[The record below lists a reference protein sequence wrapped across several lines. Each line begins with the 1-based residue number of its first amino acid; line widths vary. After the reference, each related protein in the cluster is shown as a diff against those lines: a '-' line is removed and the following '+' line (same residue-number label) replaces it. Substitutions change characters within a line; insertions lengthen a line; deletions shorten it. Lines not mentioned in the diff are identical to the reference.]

1 MSGTLLTLR
10 MREESTAGMLD
21 GLKACF
27 RRLALGRPSTCALA
41 GLVVV
46 GFAQIGLVSPAW
58 AALLASLIV
67 AAIAVSQRPRGA
79 FSSIVSAVS
88 FLPLAVC
95 LVYSLPGFVYL
106 ACSLPLLIQIAS
118 EARRARGYVRCGAAL
133 GTLLIALG
141 AAWIG
146 NRYLVDQSGWE
157 TFPATLAT
165 ATMFYLIHSVGLAT
179 MAART
184 NRGIPKQWSELFF
197 RGLPAWLLIPAA
209 LGAVSLLTA
218 GPSILERAFGSVLFL
233 AGVVYLSRYRFA
245 PESEGAEAAS
255 GQDDPAVQTVV
266 DTLTAVT
273 GARNHDSPGTTRQL
287 KSLARAF
294 AEKCACSRE
303 EIRTL
308 QLAAALHDIGK
319 VGVPDHILMKPGAL
333 TSQEFSQ
340 VASHVSLGAAILRAA
355 KLPEAVREVV
365 LRHREHWD
373 GSGYPDGLKGLE
385 IPRLA
390 RILTIVDSFHAL
402 VSDRPFR
409 PALDPAEAVDL
420 MSRQRGKIFDPELLD
435 RLAGELPALWK
446 TVLDAERSEPLR
458 QDFAVSSVQ
467 RSVDQHW
474 MDEESNAASRNRHS
488 LQKLTST
495 PNQLVAFYD
504 ILRILGADLNFDKSL
519 KQCVSILCRAMPC
532 DKAGIFILDGE
543 SFVLMQGAGFP
554 DHCASRL
561 AVSSK
566 CGLLAECV
574 EKRRIMTASGPVSDS
589 PDGHIPRYL
598 DDVRSSLVAPLVA
611 DERVIGAILLG
622 STTDSEFDRD
632 QCQLM
637 SLLTG
642 KVASTVLSSR
652 TLRRIYLEAET
663 DAVTGLP
670 NTRAVFR
677 KLETELQRA
686 QREGE
691 TVAVL
696 FMDLNNLK
704 PVNDSFGHAAGDTL
718 LLEVGQALKR
728 CLRPYDFLG
737 RVGGDEFLAIVPGI
751 AQSQLTGK
759 MQVLKGTIATTAF
772 RVEKGA
778 TIHTSVSVGAAVYP
792 TDATDAEELVYLSDK
807 RMYEDKQRTKLASDL
822 TITSPAS

>member
-1 MSGTLLTLR
+1 
-10 MREESTAGMLD
+10 MLD
-21 GLKACF
+21 GLRACVC
-27 RRLALGRPSTCALA
+27 RLSLGRPSTCALA
-41 GLVVV
+41 GLVAV
-46 GFAQIGLVSPAW
+46 GFAQLGLVSPAW
-58 AALLASLIV
+58 AALSASLIV
-67 AAIAVSQRPRGA
+67 AAIAVSQRPRGPFSTIV

-146 NRYLVDQSGWE
+146 NRYLVDRSGWE

-184 NRGIPKQWSELFF
+184 NRGMPKQWSELFF

-218 GPSILERAFGSVLFL
+218 GPSVLERAFGSVLFL
-233 AGVVYLSRYRFA
+233 AGVLYLSRYRFA

-273 GARNHDSPGTTRQL
+273 GAKNHDSPGTTRQL

-303 EIRTL
+303 EMHTL
-308 QLAAALHDIGK
+308 QLGAALHDIGK

-333 TSQEFSQ
+333 TSEEFSQ

-409 PALDPAEAVDL
+409 PALDPAGAVNL

-446 TVLDAERSEPLR
+446 TVLDAERPEPLR
-458 QDFAVSSVQ
+458 QDFAASSAH

-474 MDEESNAASRNRHS
+474 MDEERNAASRNRHS
-488 LQKLTST
+488 LQKLTSA
-495 PNQLVAFYD
+495 PDQLVAFYD

-554 DHCASRL
+554 GSLRL
-561 AVSSK
+561 PLGGVVK
-566 CGLLAECV
+566 
-574 EKRRIMTASGPVSDS
+574 
-589 PDGHIPRYL
+589 
-598 DDVRSSLVAPLVA
+598 VRSAGGMRGEKADHGRIRTRFRQSGMVTFPDTLMTSARVSWPPSLRTNASLARSCLVPPRIA
-611 DERVIGAILLG
+611 G
-622 STTDSEFDRD
+622 ST
-632 QCQLM
+632 
-637 SLLTG
+637 G
-642 KVASTVLSSR
+642 
-652 TLRRIYLEAET
+652 
-663 DAVTGLP
+663 
-670 NTRAVFR
+670 
-677 KLETELQRA
+677 
-686 QREGE
+686 
-691 TVAVL
+691 
-696 FMDLNNLK
+696 
-704 PVNDSFGHAAGDTL
+704 
-718 LLEVGQALKR
+718 
-728 CLRPYDFLG
+728 
-737 RVGGDEFLAIVPGI
+737 
-751 AQSQLTGK
+751 
-759 MQVLKGTIATTAF
+759 
-772 RVEKGA
+772 
-778 TIHTSVSVGAAVYP
+778 TSVN
-792 TDATDAEELVYLSDK
+792 
-807 RMYEDKQRTKLASDL
+807 
-822 TITSPAS
+822 